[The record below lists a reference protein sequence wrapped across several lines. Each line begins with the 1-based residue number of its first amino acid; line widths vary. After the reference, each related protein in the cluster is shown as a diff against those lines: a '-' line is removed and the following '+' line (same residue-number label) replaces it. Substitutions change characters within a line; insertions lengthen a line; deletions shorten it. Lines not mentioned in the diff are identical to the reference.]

1 MAKSRNIV
9 LRGKAYWARVYEG
22 NHDEFGG
29 KEFYKITVAL
39 DSESWSK
46 YNQSGLGLKPKAV
59 SSDDSTP
66 GITFRRDLHAK
77 TGKDKNGKEWT
88 LGGGAPR
95 VVDADKQEF
104 SELIGNGSVVEVL
117 VNIYVVGAGPMKGK
131 RGHRLEAVK
140 VLEHIPYESM
150 DFEDDPEFAD
160 DTPEKDDKDEAP
172 FDTDEPEK
180 KEEKPTKKASKG
192 LPF

>member
-39 DSESWSK
+39 DPESWSK

-59 SSDDSTP
+59 SSDDDTP
-66 GITFRRDLHAK
+66 GITFRRDLHPK
-77 TGKDKNGKEWT
+77 TGKDENGKEWT

-95 VVDADKQEF
+95 VVDAEKEEF
-104 SELIGNGSVVEVL
+104 SELIGNGSDVEVL

-131 RGHRLEAVK
+131 KGHRLEAVK
-140 VLEHIPYESM
+140 VINHVPYEAM
-150 DFEDDPEFAD
+150 DFEDDPEFSD
-160 DTPEKDDKDEAP
+160 ESPEKDEAP
-172 FDTDEPEK
+172 FETDEPEK
-180 KEEKPTKKASKG
+180 KEEKPKKASKG

>member
-39 DSESWSK
+39 DPESWSK

-59 SSDDSTP
+59 SSDDTTP
-66 GITFRRDLHAK
+66 GVTFRRDLQSK
-77 TGKDKNGKEWT
+77 SGKDKNGKEWT

-95 VVDADKQEF
+95 VVNSENEKFE
-104 SELIGNGSVVEVL
+104 ELIGNGSIVDVL
-117 VNIYVVGAGPMKGK
+117 VNIYQVSSGPMKGK
-131 RGHRLEAVK
+131 KGHRLEAVK
-140 VLEHIPYESM
+140 IIEHIPYESN
-150 DFEDDPEFAD
+150 DFTDDPEFD
-160 DTPEKDDKDEAP
+160 DDNQVAEE
-172 FDTDEPEK
+172 
-180 KEEKPTKKASKG
+180 KEEKSQKSSKASSG

>member
-1 MAKSRNIV
+1 MAKARNIV
-9 LRGKAYWARVYEG
+9 FQGEAYWARVYEG

-39 DSESWSK
+39 NDESWAK
-46 YNQSGLGLKPKAV
+46 YNKSGLKLQPKPV
-59 SSDDSTP
+59 SSDDDTP

-77 TGKDKNGKEWT
+77 TGTYKDKEYSI
-88 LGGGAPR
+88 GGGAPR
-95 VVDADKQEF
+95 VVDKDKQEF

-117 VNIYVVGAGPMKGK
+117 VNVYDITKGPMKGK
-131 RGHRLEAVK
+131 KGHRLEAIK

-150 DFEDDPEFAD
+150 DFVDDPEED
-160 DTPEKDDKDEAP
+160 EDDEAP
-172 FDTDEPEK
+172 FDTDNDVEEDVKEEVEEK
-180 KEEKPTKKASKG
+180 KEPKKKAAKG